1 MRRRE
6 AAELPNGGEANYP
19 RASPLNR
26 ERSGVLMGRTFWLL
40 TTLAAALLVAC
51 GAAFAQVQP
60 PQNAGE
66 EKRFIVVLEDD
77 VSSPNDVADA
87 HARRY
92 GAAVTNVYSH
102 ALNGYAAKVPEQALP
117 GIRHDPRV
125 AFVEQDSVQH
135 AADQKLPTGIN
146 RIEGDLSS
154 TKAGNGLDTVNADIA
169 VLDTGI
175 QKDHPDL
182 NVAGGYNCTDST
194 RSNYGDGHGHGTHV
208 AGIAAAYDND
218 TGVVGA
224 APGARLWA
232 MKVLTDSGI
241 GYTSWII
248 CGIDRVTAMNTDA
261 DPNNNIEVANMSLGG
276 SGGDSTCN
284 SFFDSYHKA
293 ICKSTKAGVTY
304 AVAAGNSNTDLKN
317 SRPATYDQVLAVTA
331 VSDFNGVPEGGAE
344 KTCRDDVDDT
354 SADFSNFTTVGHAD
368 ANHTI
373 AAPGVCIESTWKGS
387 TYNTISGTSMASPHV
402 AGTAALCIATSGTT
416 GKCTGGPSDVMSDLR
431 SDAEARSNDPAVSPY
446 YGFTDDPNTP
456 NTSRH
461 YYGYLEYAGG
471 Y

>member
-6 AAELPNGGEANYP
+6 AAELPNSGEANYP
-19 RASPLNR
+19 RASPLIR
-26 ERSGVLMGRTFWLL
+26 EGSGVRMGRTFWLL

-51 GAAFAQVQP
+51 GAGFAQGQP
-60 PQNAGE
+60 TQYGGE
-66 EKRFIVVLEDD
+66 ENRFIVVLEDD

-182 NVAGGYNCTDST
+182 NVAGGYNCTSSV

-208 AGIAAAYDND
+208 AGIAAAKDGN

-232 MKVLTDSGI
+232 MKVLTDSGM
-241 GYTSWII
+241 GFTSWII

-261 DPNNNIEVANMSLGG
+261 NPDNNIEVANMSLSG

-284 SFFDSYHKA
+284 SFFDPYHKA
-293 ICKSTKAGVTY
+293 ICNSTKAGVTY
-304 AVAAGNSNTDLKN
+304 AVAAGNSNTDLKD

-331 VSDFNGVPEGGAE
+331 VSDFNGVPGGGAVA
-344 KTCRDDVDDT
+344 TCRADVDDT
-354 SADFSNFTTVGHAD
+354 SADFSNFTTVGHTD

-402 AGTAALCIATSGTT
+402 AGTAALFKANNPTATPAQVMTALRDDAAAQP
-416 GKCTGGPSDVMSDLR
+416 PS
-431 SDAEARSNDPAVSPY
+431 
-446 YGFTDDPNTP
+446 YGFAQDPHQVTAAG
-456 NTSRH
+456 SR
-461 YYGYLEYAGG
+461 YYGYLEYAG
-471 Y
+471 

>member
-1 MRRRE
+1 
-6 AAELPNGGEANYP
+6 
-19 RASPLNR
+19 
-26 ERSGVLMGRTFWLL
+26 MGRTFWLL

-51 GAAFAQVQP
+51 GAAFAQAQP
-60 PQNAGE
+60 PQNAAE

-77 VSSPNDVADA
+77 VSSPRSVADA

-102 ALNGYAAKVPEQALP
+102 ALNGYAAKVPEQGVQ

-125 AFVEQDSVQH
+125 AFVEQDYVQH

-154 TKAGNGLDTVNADIA
+154 TKAGNGLDTVNANIA

-175 QKDHPDL
+175 QQDHPDL
-182 NVAGGYNCTDST
+182 NVAGGFNCTSSI

-208 AGIAAAYDND
+208 AGIAAAKDDN

-241 GYTSWII
+241 GFTSWII

-261 DPNNNIEVANMSLGG
+261 NLANNIEVANMSLGG

-284 SFFDSYHKA
+284 SFFDSYHRA
-293 ICKSTKAGVTY
+293 ICRSVNMNGTYGSYPGTTY

-331 VSDFNGVPEGGAE
+331 VSDFNGVPGSGAAA
-344 KTCRDDVDDT
+344 TCRADVDDT

-387 TYNTISGTSMASPHV
+387 TYNTISGTSMASPHA

-431 SDAEARSNDPAVSPY
+431 SDAAARSNDPAVLPY
-446 YGFTDDPNTP
+446 YGFTYDPKTP
-456 NTSRH
+456 NGSS

>member
-1 MRRRE
+1 M
-6 AAELPNGGEANYP
+6 
-19 RASPLNR
+19 
-26 ERSGVLMGRTFWLL
+26 
-40 TTLAAALLVAC
+40 LVAC
-51 GAAFAQVQP
+51 GAAFAQAQP
-60 PQNAGE
+60 PQNAAE

-77 VSSPNDVADA
+77 VSSPRSVADA

-92 GAAVTNVYSH
+92 GVAVTNVYSH

-125 AFVEQDSVQH
+125 AFVEQDYMQH
-135 AADQKLPTGIN
+135 AFNHDSSQTLPTGIN
-146 RIEGDLSS
+146 RIEGEQSS
-154 TKAGNGLDTVNADIA
+154 TKSGDHTGTVEVDIA

-182 NVAGGYNCTDST
+182 NVAGGYNCTSSI

-208 AGIAAAYDND
+208 AGIAAAKDDN

-241 GYTSWII
+241 GFTSWII
-248 CGIDRVTAMNTDA
+248 CGIDRVTAMN
-261 DPNNNIEVANMSLGG
+261 NIEVANMSLAG

-284 SFFDSYHKA
+284 SFFDSYHRA
-293 ICKSTKAGVTY
+293 ICNSTNAGVTY

-331 VSDFNGVPEGGAE
+331 VSDFNGEPDGGAAA
-344 KTCRDDVDDT
+344 TCRADVDDT
-354 SADFSNFTTVGHAD
+354 SADFSNFTTVGHTD

-387 TYNTISGTSMASPHV
+387 TYNTISGTSMASPHA
-402 AGTAALCIATSGTT
+402 AGTAALCIAKRDVDGDGIFETNGP
-416 GKCTGGPSDVMSDLR
+416 CTGMTPSQVISKLR
-431 SDAEARSNDPAVSPY
+431 SDAEGQPAS

-456 NTSRH
+456 NGSR

>member
-1 MRRRE
+1 
-6 AAELPNGGEANYP
+6 
-19 RASPLNR
+19 
-26 ERSGVLMGRTFWLL
+26 
-40 TTLAAALLVAC
+40 LAAALLVAC
-51 GAAFAQVQP
+51 GAAFAQAQP
-60 PQNAGE
+60 PQNAAE

-77 VSSPNDVADA
+77 VSSPRSVADA

-102 ALNGYAAKVPEQALP
+102 ALNGYAAKVPEQGVQ
-117 GIRHDPRV
+117 GIRNDPRV
-125 AFVEQDSVQH
+125 AFVEQDYVQH

-182 NVAGGYNCTDST
+182 NVAGGYNCTSSI

-208 AGIAAAYDND
+208 AGIAAAKDDN

-241 GYTSWII
+241 GFTSWII

-261 DPNNNIEVANMSLGG
+261 NPDNNIEVANMSLGG

-284 SFFDSYHKA
+284 SFFDSYHRA
-293 ICKSTKAGVTY
+293 ICRSVNMNGTYGSYPGTTY

-317 SRPATYDQVLAVTA
+317 SRPATYDEVLAVTA
-331 VSDFNGVPEGGAE
+331 VADFNGEPGIPAAA
-344 KTCRDDVDDT
+344 TCRADVDDT

-416 GKCTGGPSDVMSDLR
+416 GKCTGGPLDVMNDLR
-431 SDAEARSNDPAVSPY
+431 SDAAARSNDPAVSPY
-446 YGFTDDPNTP
+446 YGFTDDPKTP
-456 NTSRH
+456 NGSR

>member
-1 MRRRE
+1 
-6 AAELPNGGEANYP
+6 
-19 RASPLNR
+19 
-26 ERSGVLMGRTFWLL
+26 MGRTFWLL

-51 GAAFAQVQP
+51 GAAFAQAQP

-77 VSSPNDVADA
+77 VSSSRSVADA

-92 GAAVTNVYSH
+92 GVAVTNVYSH
-102 ALNGYAAKVPEQALP
+102 ALNGYAAKVPELGVQ
-117 GIRHDPRV
+117 GIRNDPRV
-125 AFVEQDSVQH
+125 AFVEQDYVQE
-135 AADQKLPTGIN
+135 AFAQTLPTGVN
-146 RIEGDLSS
+146 RFEGDISS
-154 TKAGNGLDTVNADIA
+154 TANIDNQDQRVDVDIA

-182 NVAGGYNCTDST
+182 NVAGGYNCTSSI

-208 AGIAAAYDND
+208 AGIAAAKDDN

-232 MKVLTDSGI
+232 MKVLTDSGT
-241 GYTSWII
+241 GFTSWII
-248 CGIDRVTAMNTDA
+248 CGIDRVTKMNTDA
-261 DPNNNIEVANMSLGG
+261 NLANNIEVANMSLGG

-293 ICKSTKAGVTY
+293 ICRSTKAGVTY
-304 AVAAGNSNTDLKN
+304 AVAAGNNNTDLKN

-331 VSDFNGVPEGGAE
+331 VSDFNGVPGGGAAA
-344 KTCRDDVDDT
+344 TCRADVDDT

-368 ANHTI
+368 VGHTI

-431 SDAEARSNDPAVSPY
+431 SDAAARSNDPAVSPY
-446 YGFTDDPNTP
+446 YGFTDDPKTP
-456 NTSRH
+456 NGSR

>member
-1 MRRRE
+1 
-6 AAELPNGGEANYP
+6 
-19 RASPLNR
+19 
-26 ERSGVLMGRTFWLL
+26 MGRTFWLL
-40 TTLAAALLVAC
+40 TTLAAALLMAC
-51 GAAFAQVQP
+51 GAAFAQAQP
-60 PQNAGE
+60 PQNAAE

-77 VSSPNDVADA
+77 VSSPRSVADA

-102 ALNGYAAKVPEQALP
+102 ALNGYAAKVPEQGVQ
-117 GIRHDPRV
+117 GIRNDPRV
-125 AFVEQDSVQH
+125 AFVEQDYVQH

-154 TKAGNGLDTVNADIA
+154 TIAGNGLDDGIDDTVNADIA

-182 NVAGGYNCTDST
+182 NVAGGYNCTSSI

-208 AGIAAAYDND
+208 AGIAAAKDDN

-241 GYTSWII
+241 GFTSWII

-261 DPNNNIEVANMSLGG
+261 SPDNNIEVANMSLGG

-284 SFFDSYHKA
+284 SFFDSYHRA
-293 ICKSTKAGVTY
+293 ICNSTKKAGVTY

-331 VSDFNGVPEGGAE
+331 VSDFNGVAGGGAVA
-344 KTCRDDVDDT
+344 TCRADVDDT
-354 SADFSNFTTVGHAD
+354 SADFSNFTTVGHTD

-387 TYNTISGTSMASPHV
+387 TYNTISGTSMASPHA
-402 AGTAALCIATSGTT
+402 AGTAALCIAKRDVDGDGIFETNGP
-416 GKCTGGPSDVMSDLR
+416 CTGMTPSQVISKLR
-431 SDAEARSNDPAVSPY
+431 SDAEGQPAS

-456 NTSRH
+456 NGSR

>member
-1 MRRRE
+1 
-6 AAELPNGGEANYP
+6 
-19 RASPLNR
+19 
-26 ERSGVLMGRTFWLL
+26 MGRTFWLL
-40 TTLAAALLVAC
+40 TTLTAALLVAC
-51 GAAFAQVQP
+51 GAAFAQAQP
-60 PQNAGE
+60 PQNAAE

-77 VSSPNDVADA
+77 VTSSRSVADA

-92 GAAVTNVYSH
+92 GVAVTNVYSH

-117 GIRHDPRV
+117 GIRNDPRV
-125 AFVEQDSVQH
+125 AFVEQDYVQQAFNH
-135 AADQKLPTGIN
+135 DSSQTLPTGIN
-146 RIEGDLSS
+146 RIEGEQSS
-154 TKAGNGLDTVNADIA
+154 AKSGNHTGTVDVDIA

-182 NVAGGYNCTDST
+182 NVEGGYNCTSSI

-208 AGIAAAYDND
+208 AGIAAAIDDN

-232 MKVLTDSGI
+232 MKVLTDSGT
-241 GYTSWII
+241 GFTSWII

-402 AGTAALCIATSGTT
+402 AGTAALCIAKRDVDGNGTFEPN
-416 GKCTGGPSDVMSDLR
+416 GPCTGMTPSQVISKLR
-431 SDAEARSNDPAVSPY
+431 SDAAARTGSDSSVSGY

-456 NTSRH
+456 NGSR

>member
-1 MRRRE
+1 MRRRQ

-26 ERSGVLMGRTFWLL
+26 EGSGVLMGRTFWLL

-66 EKRFIVVLEDD
+66 ENRFIVVLEDD

-125 AFVEQDSVQH
+125 AFVEHDSVQH

-182 NVAGGYNCTDST
+182 NVAGGYNCTSSI

-208 AGIAAAYDND
+208 AGIAAAKDGN

-232 MKVLTDSGI
+232 MKVLTDSGM
-241 GYTSWII
+241 GFTSWII

-261 DPNNNIEVANMSLGG
+261 NPDNNIEVANMSLSG

-284 SFFDSYHKA
+284 SFFDPYHKA
-293 ICKSTKAGVTY
+293 ICNSTKAGVTY
-304 AVAAGNSNTDLKN
+304 AVAAGNSNTDLKD

-331 VSDFNGVPEGGAE
+331 VSDFNGVPGGGAVA
-344 KTCRDDVDDT
+344 TCRADVDDT
-354 SADFSNFTTVGHAD
+354 SADFSNFTTVGHTD

-402 AGTAALCIATSGTT
+402 AGTAALFKANNPTATPAQVMTALRDDAAAQP
-416 GKCTGGPSDVMSDLR
+416 PS
-431 SDAEARSNDPAVSPY
+431 
-446 YGFTDDPNTP
+446 YGFAQDPHQVTAAG
-456 NTSRH
+456 SR
-461 YYGYLEYAGG
+461 YYGYLEYAG
-471 Y
+471 

>member
-1 MRRRE
+1 MVGRPQGKGLPPYIRE
-6 AAELPNGGEANYP
+6 GSA
-19 RASPLNR
+19 
-26 ERSGVLMGRTFWLL
+26 VLMGRTFWLL

-51 GAAFAQVQP
+51 GAAFAQAQP
-60 PQNAGE
+60 PQNAAE

-77 VSSPNDVADA
+77 VSSPRSVADA
-87 HARRY
+87 HSRRY

-102 ALNGYAAKVPEQALP
+102 ALNGYAAKVPEQGVQ
-117 GIRHDPRV
+117 GIRNDPRV
-125 AFVEQDSVQH
+125 AFVEQDYVQH
-135 AADQKLPTGIN
+135 AFNHDPSQTLPTGIN
-146 RIEGDLSS
+146 RIEGEQSS
-154 TKAGNGLDTVNADIA
+154 AKSGDHTGTVEVDIA

-182 NVAGGYNCTDST
+182 NVAGGYNCTSSI

-208 AGIAAAYDND
+208 AGIAAAKDDN
-218 TGVVGA
+218 TGIVGA

-241 GYTSWII
+241 GFTSWII
-248 CGIDRVTAMNTDA
+248 CGIDRVTAMN
-261 DPNNNIEVANMSLGG
+261 NIEVANMSLAG

-284 SFFDSYHKA
+284 SFFDSYHRA
-293 ICKSTKAGVTY
+293 ICNSTNAGVTY

-331 VSDFNGVPEGGAE
+331 GSGFQRAPGGRAGA
-344 KTCRDDVDDT
+344 TCRADVDDT

-387 TYNTISGTSMASPHV
+387 TYNTISGTSMASPHA

-416 GKCTGGPSDVMSDLR
+416 GKCTGGPSDVMNDLLI
-431 SDAEARSNDPAVSPY
+431 DARDRSNDPAVSPY
-446 YGFTDDPNTP
+446 SGFTDDPKTP
-456 NTSRH
+456 NGSR
-461 YYGYLEYAGG
+461 YYG
-471 Y
+471 

>member
-51 GAAFAQVQP
+51 GAAFAQAQP

-77 VSSPNDVADA
+77 VSSPRSVADA
-87 HARRY
+87 HSRRY

-102 ALNGYAAKVPEQALP
+102 ALNGYAAKVPEQGVQ
-117 GIRHDPRV
+117 GIRNDPRV
-125 AFVEQDSVQH
+125 AFVEQDYVQH

-154 TKAGNGLDTVNADIA
+154 TIAGNGLDDGLDDTVNADIA

-182 NVAGGYNCTDST
+182 NVAGGYNCTSSI

-208 AGIAAAYDND
+208 AGIAAAKDDN

-232 MKVLTDSGI
+232 IKVLTDSGI
-241 GYTSWII
+241 GFTSWII
-248 CGIDRVTAMNTDA
+248 CGIDRVTAM
-261 DPNNNIEVANMSLGG
+261 NNIEVANMSLGG

-284 SFFDSYHKA
+284 SFFDSYHRA

-331 VSDFNGVPEGGAE
+331 VSDFNGVPGGGAAR
-344 KTCRDDVDDT
+344 TCRADVDDT

-368 ANHTI
+368 VGHTI
-373 AAPGVCIESTWKGS
+373 AAPGVCIES
-387 TYNTISGTSMASPHV
+387 
-402 AGTAALCIATSGTT
+402 SGTT
-416 GKCTGGPSDVMSDLR
+416 RKCTDGPSDVMSDLLR
-431 SDAEARSNDPAVSPY
+431 DADERSNDPAVSPY
-446 YGFTDDPNTP
+446 YGFTDDPKTP
-456 NTSRH
+456 N
-461 YYGYLEYAGG
+461 G
-471 Y
+471 

>member
-1 MRRRE
+1 MR
-6 AAELPNGGEANYP
+6 
-19 RASPLNR
+19 
-26 ERSGVLMGRTFWLL
+26 RTFWLL

-51 GAAFAQVQP
+51 GAAFAQAQP
-60 PQNAGE
+60 PQNAGQ

-77 VSSPNDVADA
+77 VSSPRSVADA
-87 HARRY
+87 HAQRY

-102 ALNGYAAKVPEQALP
+102 ALNGYAAKVPEQGVQ
-117 GIRHDPRV
+117 GIRNDPRV
-125 AFVEQDSVQH
+125 AFVEQDYVQE
-135 AADQKLPTGIN
+135 AFAQTLPTGVN
-146 RIEGDLSS
+146 RIEGDKSS
-154 TKAGNGLDTVNADIA
+154 TANIDNQDQRVDVDIA

-175 QKDHPDL
+175 QDHPDL
-182 NVAGGYNCTDST
+182 NVAGGYNCTSSI

-208 AGIAAAYDND
+208 AGIAAAKDDN

-241 GYTSWII
+241 GFTSWII
-248 CGIDRVTAMNTDA
+248 CGIDRVTAMNTDTNP
-261 DPNNNIEVANMSLGG
+261 DNNIEVANMSLGG

-284 SFFDSYHKA
+284 SLFDSYHRA
-293 ICKSTKAGVTY
+293 ICRSVNMNGTYGSYPGTTY

-331 VSDFNGVPEGGAE
+331 VSDFNGAPGGSAAH
-344 KTCRDDVDDT
+344 TCRDDVDDT

-402 AGTAALCIATSGTT
+402 AGTAALCIASGQ
-416 GKCTGGPSDVMSDLR
+416 CTGGPTNVMTKLR
-431 SDAEARSNDPAVSPY
+431 SDAAGQPASYGFAQDAHQVASAGSRY
-446 YGFTDDPNTP
+446 YGF
-456 NTSRH
+456 
-461 YYGYLEYAGG
+461 LEYAGG

>member
-6 AAELPNGGEANYP
+6 AAELPNSGEANYP
-19 RASPLNR
+19 RASPLIR
-26 ERSGVLMGRTFWLL
+26 EGSGVRMGRTFWLL

-51 GAAFAQVQP
+51 GAGFAQGQP
-60 PQNAGE
+60 TQYGGE
-66 EKRFIVVLEDD
+66 ENRFIVVLEDD

-102 ALNGYAAKVPEQALP
+102 ALNGYAAKVPEQGVQ
-117 GIRHDPRV
+117 GIRNDPRV

-154 TKAGNGLDTVNADIA
+154 TKEGNGLDPTVNADIA

-175 QKDHPDL
+175 QKDHSDL
-182 NVAGGYNCTDST
+182 NVVGGYNCTSSSRT
-194 RSNYGDGHGHGTHV
+194 KYGDGHGHGTHV

-232 MKVLTDSGI
+232 MKVLNDNGF
-241 GYTSWII
+241 GFASWII
-248 CGIDRVTAMNTDA
+248 CGIDRVTKMNTDA
-261 DPNNNIEVANMSLGG
+261 NPDINIEVANMSLSG
-276 SGGDSTCN
+276 SGSDSTCN
-284 SFFDSYHKA
+284 GFDSYHTA
-293 ICKSTKAGVTY
+293 ICNSTNAGVTY

-331 VSDFNGVPEGGAE
+331 VADFNGVAGGGAVA
-344 KTCRDDVDDT
+344 TCRADVDDT
-354 SADFSNFTTVGHAD
+354 SADFSNFTTVGHTD

-402 AGTAALCIATSGTT
+402 AGTAALFKANNPTATPAQVMTALRDDAAAQP
-416 GKCTGGPSDVMSDLR
+416 PS
-431 SDAEARSNDPAVSPY
+431 
-446 YGFTDDPNTP
+446 YGFAQDPHQVTAAG
-456 NTSRH
+456 SR
-461 YYGYLEYAGG
+461 YYGYLEYAG
-471 Y
+471 

>member
-1 MRRRE
+1 
-6 AAELPNGGEANYP
+6 
-19 RASPLNR
+19 
-26 ERSGVLMGRTFWLL
+26 MGRTFWLL

-51 GAAFAQVQP
+51 GAAFAQAQP
-60 PQNAGE
+60 LQNAAE

-77 VSSPNDVADA
+77 VSSPRSVADA

-102 ALNGYAAKVPEQALP
+102 ALNGYAAKVPEQGVQ
-117 GIRHDPRV
+117 GIRNDPRV
-125 AFVEQDSVQH
+125 AFVEQDYMQH
-135 AADQKLPTGIN
+135 AFNHDSSQTLPTGIN
-146 RIEGDLSS
+146 RIEGEQSS
-154 TKAGNGLDTVNADIA
+154 AKSGDHTGPVNVDIA

-175 QKDHPDL
+175 QDHPDL
-182 NVAGGYNCTDST
+182 NVAGGYNCTSSI

-208 AGIAAAYDND
+208 AGIAAAKDND

-241 GYTSWII
+241 GFTSWII
-248 CGIDRVTAMNTDA
+248 CGIDRVTAM
-261 DPNNNIEVANMSLGG
+261 NNIEVANMSLGG

-331 VSDFNGVPEGGAE
+331 VADFNGEPNGGAVA
-344 KTCRDDVDDT
+344 TCRADVDDT

-431 SDAEARSNDPAVSPY
+431 SDAEARSIDPAVSPY

-456 NTSRH
+456 NGSR
-461 YYGYLEYAGG
+461 YYGYLEYVGG

>member
-6 AAELPNGGEANYP
+6 AAELPNSGEANYP
-19 RASPLNR
+19 RASPLIR
-26 ERSGVLMGRTFWLL
+26 EGSGVRMGRTFWLL

-51 GAAFAQVQP
+51 GAGFAQGQP
-60 PQNAGE
+60 TQYGGE
-66 EKRFIVVLEDD
+66 ENRFIVVLEDD

-182 NVAGGYNCTDST
+182 KVVGGYNCTSSSRT
-194 RSNYGDGHGHGTHV
+194 KYGDGHGHGTHV

-218 TGVVGA
+218 IGVVGA

-232 MKVLTDSGI
+232 MKVLTDSGM
-241 GYTSWII
+241 GFTSWII
-248 CGIDRVTAMNTDA
+248 CGIDQVTKRNTDT

-284 SFFDSYHKA
+284 SFFDPYHKA
-293 ICKSTKAGVTY
+293 ICNSTKAGVTY
-304 AVAAGNSNTDLKN
+304 AVAAGNSNTDLKD

-331 VSDFNGVPEGGAE
+331 VSDFNGVPGGGAVA
-344 KTCRDDVDDT
+344 TCRADVDDT
-354 SADFSNFTTVGHAD
+354 SADFSNFTTVGHTD

-402 AGTAALCIATSGTT
+402 AGTAALFKANNPTATPAQVMTALRDDAAAQP
-416 GKCTGGPSDVMSDLR
+416 PS
-431 SDAEARSNDPAVSPY
+431 
-446 YGFTDDPNTP
+446 YGFAQDPHQVTAAG
-456 NTSRH
+456 SR
-461 YYGYLEYAGG
+461 YYGYLEYAG
-471 Y
+471 

>member
-1 MRRRE
+1 MR
-6 AAELPNGGEANYP
+6 
-19 RASPLNR
+19 
-26 ERSGVLMGRTFWLL
+26 RTFWLL

-51 GAAFAQVQP
+51 GAAFAQAQP
-60 PQNAGE
+60 PQNAGQ

-77 VSSPNDVADA
+77 VSSPRSVADA
-87 HARRY
+87 HAQRY

-102 ALNGYAAKVPEQALP
+102 ALNGYAAKVPEQGVQ
-117 GIRHDPRV
+117 GIRNDPRV
-125 AFVEQDSVQH
+125 AFVEQDYVQE
-135 AADQKLPTGIN
+135 AFAQTLPTGVN
-146 RIEGDLSS
+146 RIEGDKSS
-154 TKAGNGLDTVNADIA
+154 TANIDNQDQRVDVDIA

-182 NVAGGYNCTDST
+182 NVAGGYNCTSSI

-208 AGIAAAYDND
+208 AGIAAAKDDN

-241 GYTSWII
+241 GFTSWII
-248 CGIDRVTAMNTDA
+248 CGIDRVTAMNTDTNP
-261 DPNNNIEVANMSLGG
+261 DNNIEVANMSLGG

-284 SFFDSYHKA
+284 SLFDSYHRA
-293 ICKSTKAGVTY
+293 ICRSVNMNGTYGSYPGTTY

-331 VSDFNGVPEGGAE
+331 VSDFNGAPGGSAAH
-344 KTCRDDVDDT
+344 TCRDDVDDT

-387 TYNTISGTSMASPHV
+387 TYNTISGTSMASPHA
-402 AGTAALCIATSGTT
+402 AGTAALCIAKRDVDGNGTFET
-416 GKCTGGPSDVMSDLR
+416 NGPCTGMTPSQVISKLR
-431 SDAEARSNDPAVSPY
+431 SDAEGQPAS

-456 NTSRH
+456 NGSR

>member
-1 MRRRE
+1 
-6 AAELPNGGEANYP
+6 
-19 RASPLNR
+19 
-26 ERSGVLMGRTFWLL
+26 MGRTFWLL
-40 TTLAAALLVAC
+40 TTLTAALLVAC
-51 GAAFAQVQP
+51 GAAFAQAQP
-60 PQNAGE
+60 PQNAAE

-77 VSSPNDVADA
+77 VSSPRSVADA

-102 ALNGYAAKVPEQALP
+102 ALNGYAAKVPEQGVQ
-117 GIRHDPRV
+117 GIRNDPRV
-125 AFVEQDSVQH
+125 AFVEQDYVQE
-135 AADQKLPTGIN
+135 AFSQTLPTGVN
-146 RIEGDLSS
+146 RIEGDKSS
-154 TKAGNGLDTVNADIA
+154 TANIDNQDQRVDVDIA

-175 QKDHPDL
+175 QNDHPDL
-182 NVAGGYNCTDST
+182 NVAGGYNCTSSI

-241 GYTSWII
+241 GFTSWII
-248 CGIDRVTAMNTDA
+248 CGIERVTAMNTDA
-261 DPNNNIEVANMSLGG
+261 NPYNNIEVANMSLGG

-284 SFFDSYHKA
+284 SLFDSYHKA
-293 ICKSTKAGVTY
+293 ICNSTKAGVTY

-317 SRPATYDQVLAVTA
+317 SRPATYDQVLVVTA
-331 VSDFNGVPEGGAE
+331 VADFNGEPDGGATA
-344 KTCRDDVDDT
+344 TCRADVDDT

-431 SDAEARSNDPAVSPY
+431 SDAAARSNDPAVSPY

>member
-1 MRRRE
+1 
-6 AAELPNGGEANYP
+6 
-19 RASPLNR
+19 
-26 ERSGVLMGRTFWLL
+26 V
-40 TTLAAALLVAC
+40 
-51 GAAFAQVQP
+51 
-60 PQNAGE
+60 
-66 EKRFIVVLEDD
+66 D
-77 VSSPNDVADA
+77 V
-87 HARRY
+87 
-92 GAAVTNVYSH
+92 
-102 ALNGYAAKVPEQALP
+102 
-117 GIRHDPRV
+117 
-125 AFVEQDSVQH
+125 
-135 AADQKLPTGIN
+135 
-146 RIEGDLSS
+146 
-154 TKAGNGLDTVNADIA
+154 DIA

-175 QKDHPDL
+175 QTNHPDL
-182 NVAGGYNCTDST
+182 NVKGGYNCTSSI

-208 AGIAAAYDND
+208 AGIAAAKDDN

-241 GYTSWII
+241 GFTSWII
-248 CGIDRVTAMNTDA
+248 CGIDRVTKHNKDA
-261 DPNNNIEVANMSLGG
+261 GLADIEVANMSLGG

-284 SFFDSYHKA
+284 SLFDSYHRA
-293 ICKSTKAGVTY
+293 ICRSVNKNGTYGSYPGTTY

-317 SRPATYDQVLAVTA
+317 SRPATYDEVLAVTA
-331 VSDFNGVPEGGAE
+331 VSDFNGEPGIPAAA
-344 KTCRDDVDDT
+344 TCRADVDDT

-402 AGTAALCIATSGTT
+402 AGTAALCVAASGTT

-446 YGFTDDPNTP
+446 YGFTDDPKTP
-456 NTSRH
+456 NGSR

>member
-1 MRRRE
+1 MVGRPQGKGPPYIRE
-6 AAELPNGGEANYP
+6 GS
-19 RASPLNR
+19 R
-26 ERSGVLMGRTFWLL
+26 VLMGRTFWCV
-40 TTLAAALLVAC
+40 TTWAAALL
-51 GAAFAQVQP
+51 GAGGGGFAKVQP

-77 VSSPNDVADA
+77 VSSSRSVADA

-102 ALNGYAAKVPEQALP
+102 ALNGYAAKVPEQGVQ
-117 GIRHDPRV
+117 GIRKDPRV
-125 AFVEQDSVQH
+125 AFVEQDYMQH

-154 TKAGNGLDTVNADIA
+154 TIAGNGLDDGIDDTVNADIA

-182 NVAGGYNCTDST
+182 NVAGGYNCTSSI

-208 AGIAAAYDND
+208 AGIAAAKDDN
-218 TGVVGA
+218 TG
-224 APGARLWA
+224 
-232 MKVLTDSGI
+232 
-241 GYTSWII
+241 
-248 CGIDRVTAMNTDA
+248 
-261 DPNNNIEVANMSLGG
+261 
-276 SGGDSTCN
+276 N
-284 SFFDSYHKA
+284 SFFDSYHRA
-293 ICKSTKAGVTY
+293 ICNSTNAGVTY

-331 VSDFNGVPEGGAE
+331 VSAFNGVAGGGAAA
-344 KTCRDDVDDT
+344 TCRADVDDT
-354 SADFSNFTTVGHAD
+354 SADFSNFTTVGHTD

-387 TYNTISGTSMASPHV
+387 TYNTISGTSMASPHA
-402 AGTAALCIATSGTT
+402 AGTAALCIAKRDVDGDGIFETNGP
-416 GKCTGGPSDVMSDLR
+416 CTGMTPSQVISKLR
-431 SDAEARSNDPAVSPY
+431 SDAEGQPAS

-456 NTSRH
+456 N
-461 YYGYLEYAGG
+461 
-471 Y
+471 

>member
-1 MRRRE
+1 
-6 AAELPNGGEANYP
+6 
-19 RASPLNR
+19 
-26 ERSGVLMGRTFWLL
+26 MGRTFWLL

-51 GAAFAQVQP
+51 GAAFAQAQP

-77 VSSPNDVADA
+77 VSSSRSVADA

-92 GAAVTNVYSH
+92 GVAVTNVYSH

-117 GIRHDPRV
+117 GIRNDPRV
-125 AFVEQDSVQH
+125 AFVEQDYVQQAFNH
-135 AADQKLPTGIN
+135 DSSQRLPTGIN
-146 RIEGDLSS
+146 RIEGEQSS
-154 TKAGNGLDTVNADIA
+154 AKSGDHTGTVDVDIA

-182 NVAGGYNCTDST
+182 NVAGGYNCTSSI

-208 AGIAAAYDND
+208 AGIAAAKDDN

-224 APGARLWA
+224 APDARLWA

-241 GYTSWII
+241 GFTSWII

-261 DPNNNIEVANMSLGG
+261 NLANNIEVANMSLGG

-284 SFFDSYHKA
+284 SLFDSYHKA
-293 ICKSTKAGVTY
+293 ICRSTKAGVTY
-304 AVAAGNSNTDLKN
+304 AVAAGNSNKDLKD

-331 VSDFNGVPEGGAE
+331 VSDFNGVPGGGAAA
-344 KTCRDDVDDT
+344 TCRADVDDT

-416 GKCTGGPSDVMSDLR
+416 GKCTDGPSDVMSDLR
-431 SDAEARSNDPAVSPY
+431 SDAAARSNDPAVSPY

-456 NTSRH
+456 NGSR

>member
-1 MRRRE
+1 MR
-6 AAELPNGGEANYP
+6 
-19 RASPLNR
+19 
-26 ERSGVLMGRTFWLL
+26 
-40 TTLAAALLVAC
+40 
-51 GAAFAQVQP
+51 
-60 PQNAGE
+60 
-66 EKRFIVVLEDD
+66 I
-77 VSSPNDVADA
+77 
-87 HARRY
+87 ARRY

-125 AFVEQDSVQH
+125 AFVEQDYVQH

-182 NVAGGYNCTDST
+182 NVAGGYNCTSSD

-224 APGARLWA
+224 APGAGLWA
-232 MKVLTDSGI
+232 MKVLTDSGT

-261 DPNNNIEVANMSLGG
+261 NPDNNIEVANMSLAG

-284 SFFDSYHKA
+284 SIFDPYHKA
-293 ICKSTKAGVTY
+293 ICNSTKAGVTY

-331 VSDFNGVPEGGAE
+331 VADFNGVPGGGAVA
-344 KTCRDDVDDT
+344 TCRADVDDT

-446 YGFTDDPNTP
+446 YGFADDPKTP
-456 NTSRH
+456 NGSR
-461 YYGYLEYAGG
+461 YYGYLEYAGS

>member
-1 MRRRE
+1 
-6 AAELPNGGEANYP
+6 
-19 RASPLNR
+19 
-26 ERSGVLMGRTFWLL
+26 MGRTFWLL
-40 TTLAAALLVAC
+40 TTFAAALLVAC
-51 GAAFAQVQP
+51 GAAFAQAQP

-77 VSSPNDVADA
+77 VSSSRSVADA

-92 GAAVTNVYSH
+92 GAEVTNVYSH

-125 AFVEQDSVQH
+125 AFVEQDYVQH
-135 AADQKLPTGIN
+135 AFNHDPSQTLPTGIN
-146 RIEGDLSS
+146 RIEGEQSS
-154 TKAGNGLDTVNADIA
+154 AKSGDHTGTVDVDIA

-175 QKDHPDL
+175 QNDHPDL
-182 NVAGGYNCTDST
+182 NVVGGYNCTSSI

-208 AGIAAAYDND
+208 AGIAAAKDDN

-241 GYTSWII
+241 GFTSWII
-248 CGIDRVTAMNTDA
+248 CGIDRVTKHNKDA
-261 DPNNNIEVANMSLGG
+261 GLADIEVANMSLGG

-284 SFFDSYHKA
+284 SLFDSYHRA
-293 ICKSTKAGVTY
+293 ICRSVNMNGTYGPYPGTTY

-331 VSDFNGVPEGGAE
+331 VSDFNGVAGGGVAA
-344 KTCRDDVDDT
+344 TCRADVDDT

-402 AGTAALCIATSGTT
+402 AGTAALCIASGQ
-416 GKCTGGPSDVMSDLR
+416 CTGGPTEVMTKLR
-431 SDAEARSNDPAVSPY
+431 SDAEKRSNDPAVSPY
-446 YGFTDDPNTP
+446 YGFTDDPKTP
-456 NTSRH
+456 NGSR

>member
-1 MRRRE
+1 
-6 AAELPNGGEANYP
+6 
-19 RASPLNR
+19 
-26 ERSGVLMGRTFWLL
+26 MGRTFWLL
-40 TTLAAALLVAC
+40 TTLAAALLMAC

-60 PQNAGE
+60 PQNAAE

-77 VSSPNDVADA
+77 VSSPRSVADA
-87 HARRY
+87 HSRRY

-102 ALNGYAAKVPEQALP
+102 ALNGYAAKVPEQGVQ
-117 GIRHDPRV
+117 GIRNDPRV
-125 AFVEQDSVQH
+125 AFVEQDYVQE
-135 AADQKLPTGIN
+135 AFAQTLPTGVN
-146 RIEGDLSS
+146 RIEGDKSS
-154 TKAGNGLDTVNADIA
+154 TANIDNQDQRVDVDIA

-182 NVAGGYNCTDST
+182 NVAGGYNCTSSI

-208 AGIAAAYDND
+208 AGIAAAKDDN

-241 GYTSWII
+241 GFTSWII

-261 DPNNNIEVANMSLGG
+261 NLANNIEVANMSLGG

-284 SFFDSYHKA
+284 SLFDSYHRA
-293 ICKSTKAGVTY
+293 ICRSTNAGVTY

-331 VSDFNGVPEGGAE
+331 VSDFNGAPGGSAAH
-344 KTCRDDVDDT
+344 TCRDDVDDT

-387 TYNTISGTSMASPHV
+387 TYNTISGTSMASPHA
-402 AGTAALCIATSGTT
+402 AGTAALCIAKRDVDGNGTFET
-416 GKCTGGPSDVMSDLR
+416 NGPCTGMTPSQVISKLR
-431 SDAEARSNDPAVSPY
+431 SDAEGQPAS

-456 NTSRH
+456 NGSR

>member
-1 MRRRE
+1 
-6 AAELPNGGEANYP
+6 
-19 RASPLNR
+19 
-26 ERSGVLMGRTFWLL
+26 MGRTFWLL

-77 VSSPNDVADA
+77 VSSSRSVADA

-92 GAAVTNVYSH
+92 GVAVTNVYSH
-102 ALNGYAAKVPEQALP
+102 ALSGYAAKVPEQALP

-125 AFVEQDSVQH
+125 AFVEQDYVQH
-135 AADQKLPTGIN
+135 AFTQNLPTGIN

-154 TKAGNGLDTVNADIA
+154 TKAGNGLGLDETVNADIA

-182 NVAGGYNCTDST
+182 NVKGGYNCTGSD
-194 RSNYGDGHGHGTHV
+194 RSAYGDGHGHGTHV

-232 MKVLTDSGI
+232 MKVLTDSGL
-241 GYTSWII
+241 GFTSWII
-248 CGIDRVTAMNTDA
+248 CGIDQVTKRNMDA
-261 DPNNNIEVANMSLGG
+261 DPSNNIDVANMSLGG
-276 SGGDSTCN
+276 GGGDSPCN
-284 SFFDSYHKA
+284 SWWDSYHNA

-304 AVAAGNSNTDLKN
+304 AVAAGNSNTDLKD
-317 SRPATYDQVLAVTA
+317 SRPATCDQVLAVTA
-331 VSDFNGVPEGGAE
+331 VSDFDGALGGGAE
-344 KTCRDDVDDT
+344 ATCRADVDDT

-416 GKCTGGPSDVMSDLR
+416 RKCTGGPSDVMSDLLR
-431 SDAEARSNDPAVSPY
+431 DAESRSNDPAVSPY
-446 YGFTDDPNTP
+446 YGFTDDPKTP
-456 NTSRH
+456 NGSR

>member
-26 ERSGVLMGRTFWLL
+26 EGSGVLMGRTFWLL

-51 GAAFAQVQP
+51 GAAFAQAQP
-60 PQNAGE
+60 PQNAAE

-77 VSSPNDVADA
+77 VSSPRSVADA

-102 ALNGYAAKVPEQALP
+102 ALNGYAAKVPEQGVQ
-117 GIRHDPRV
+117 GIRNDPRV
-125 AFVEQDSVQH
+125 AFVEQDYVQH

-154 TKAGNGLDTVNADIA
+154 TIAGNGLDDGLDDTVNADIA

-175 QKDHPDL
+175 QKVHPDL
-182 NVAGGYNCTDST
+182 NVAGGYNCTSSI

-208 AGIAAAYDND
+208 AGIAAAKDDN

-241 GYTSWII
+241 GFTSWII

-261 DPNNNIEVANMSLGG
+261 NPDNNIEVANMSLGG

-293 ICKSTKAGVTY
+293 ICNSTKAGVTYGSYPGTTY

-331 VSDFNGVPEGGAE
+331 VSDFNGVPGGGAAAN
-344 KTCRDDVDDT
+344 CRDDVDDT

-416 GKCTGGPSDVMSDLR
+416 RKCTDGPSDVMSDL
-431 SDAEARSNDPAVSPY
+431 
-446 YGFTDDPNTP
+446 
-456 NTSRH
+456 
-461 YYGYLEYAGG
+461 L
-471 Y
+471 